1 MDELVARLA
10 SYSTSVEKSE
20 IEDVEKTIDRI
31 FSSPDIDFYG
41 KSVAISNLYE
51 VIGSEEAIDYFT
63 TTVQKASA
71 HEIGTDFDIMYL
83 AKNLLVELQ
92 ENASDIYAEYED
104 TFLDI
109 FHFLADSNFSDAS
122 MPMEEMC
129 FKLFPDEVL
138 RNNFTEISRRIIDS
152 AKLHDTRKARLI
164 ERIVQRKE
172 TGYADISP
180 KEIINDIR
188 QSIRVMTSSN
198 SFNAYIDTETFERT
212 LSLLPKDSAPYTNE
226 SIVGIVAPAVHNL
239 LRINDKEK
247 RKAILDTLLNSV
259 PEELLN
265 KNFETITQKVCS
277 AKISL
282 YKDDFDFMNDLMSFH
297 EKSYAGK
304 SSEDV
309 YQEQMRI
316 IKNAN
321 KIRTSG
327 IYNKL
332 DFITDRVLA
341 IPGDSTFKHF
351 GDLVETLK
359 TDLNYFESRFSEFF
373 TRVMEESTQKLEA
386 TPEEEKLNIYSN
398 IIDVVSNSEL
408 TDFDR
413 QKAYNSIMDSIPANS
428 PLYLKV
434 LDMLNDKLSFY
445 EMGTIARLNQRRI
458 TAFNNDPQKQI
469 EVTFET
475 MEQILEMDQLTI
487 FEKEIII
494 GRAIRSCSPE
504 VLGNNINLIISK
516 FARVSQNSDF
526 DFKECLNETF
536 KHIISSDEYK
546 ASSNKQISLLKEIM
560 SSYSKTVSKED
571 PSFDNSY
578 TNILKRLIS
587 SLPIETAEKSRDEL
601 QSYVMKS
608 NNVDNYEKRSIII
621 DIYTSIVENSPKV
634 EQESKL
640 LSSAESL
647 ANSRLLTSEI
657 KQHVLMSLVNV
668 SDAKTIN
675 SNIDSIT
682 RYINKISE
690 SKTSNLG
697 SLRGIV
703 LRKQLQAKFEV
714 EPLDP
719 LPDLL
724 SAVDNILEDKNLE
737 GLQKNWAITS
747 ALSDLPFDVAKN
759 SFNEISKHILE
770 SNLLDGFSKNTC
782 VSRLFKELIDDP
794 SRFTYM
800 FNLISNIPERNL
812 SDFHKNKA
820 LLNIWQS
827 TSESEEKY
835 STIKQ
840 YFESLS
846 SAPFNKYTNP
856 TSNFLELIEKINSSA
871 INDFSESLIAQID
884 SINVKNFDKQKIYAE
899 LLLNLE
905 NSKENELAIQKYTQA
920 MKRAGNNP
928 IYDFSSTEALYSS
941 IALESVQ
948 GNIMSDWILLPEE
961 KKQQILDGIQFA
973 LNEKNPKLLDN
984 PSALYFIEAVSKG
997 LISSDNI
1004 TKNNFKSSYSN
1015 LLESITP
1022 QRIDEYKALIA
1033 SGKSIPEDK
1042 LEDFETQ
1049 LNFLKIKEGKIP
1061 KEFYDYIIRENI
1073 RGNINKS
1080 DRKGLVMNAVTSLTQ
1095 DHLEEMGINGY
1106 FVSFA
1111 KLDPYTVGV
1120 HSTNCIRISQDYLQE
1135 LNLSDIVNT
1144 AFHESRHAYQR
1155 KAIENSVIDKKFY
1168 KMLKENIILDFDR
1181 EFYDRNYSNME
1192 NEFDA
1197 RVYGALKT
1205 NEYLLSIGLT
1215 PKEIAEGV
1223 GKSLEEELIKD
1234 KEQDR
1239 SIKKSVGD
1247 KERTIDEMVLE
1258 AINSNPAGINQLFKE
1273 NPLLAVE
1280 YEIVT
1285 GRTSEGE
1292 IQSVRRKTIE
1302 QIEESRSLLL
1312 AKAASKEEQ
1321 AKIEEL
1327 FDYILNGEKS
1337 VDHSQITDGE
1347 YLRLNGYMDGTRV
1360 SKLSDDKSAQNARIS
1375 GILAFSQECLESHTA
1390 KERYAVQQ
1398 EMLEMRTASKTHE
1411 STDQEIDL

>member
-212 LSLLPKDSAPYTNE
+212 LSLLPKDSAPYTDE

-265 KNFETITQKVCS
+265 KNFEAITQKVCS

-327 IYNKL
+327 IYNKI

-351 GDLVETLK
+351 GELVETLK
-359 TDLNYFESRFSEFF
+359 TDSNYFESRFSEFF

-398 IIDVVSNSEL
+398 IIDIVSNSEL

-413 QKAYNSIMDSIPANS
+413 EKAYNSIMDSIPANS

-475 MEQILEMDQLTI
+475 MEQILGMDQLSI
-487 FEKEIII
+487 FEKEIVV

-536 KHIISSDEYK
+536 KHIISGDEYK

-560 SSYSKTVSKED
+560 SSYSKTVSKEN

-587 SLPIETAEKSRDEL
+587 SLPVETVEKSRDEL

-703 LRKQLQAKFEV
+703 LRKQLQAKFEI

-782 VSRLFKELIDDP
+782 VSRLFEELIDDP

-1061 KEFYDYIIRENI
+1061 KEFYDYIIRETI

-1120 HSTNCIRISQDYLQE
+1120 HSTNCIRISKDYLQE

-1347 YLRLNGYMDGTRV
+1347 YLRLNGYMDGTRI
-1360 SKLSDDKSAQNARIS
+1360 SKLSNDKSAQNARIS
-1375 GILAFSQECLESHTA
+1375 SILAFSQECLESHTA

>member
-20 IEDVEKTIDRI
+20 IEDVERTIDRI
-31 FSSPDIDFYG
+31 FSSPDIDYYG
-41 KSVAISNLYE
+41 KSAAISNLYE

-71 HEIGTDFDIMYL
+71 HEIGADFDIMYL

-92 ENASDIYAEYED
+92 ENAPNIYAEYED

-109 FHFLADSNFSDAS
+109 FHFLADSNFSNAS

-138 RNNFTEISRRIIDS
+138 RNNFAEISRRIINS
-152 AKLHDTRKARLI
+152 TNLYNTSKARLI
-164 ERIVQRKE
+164 EGMVQRKE
-172 TGYADISP
+172 TVYADLSP
-180 KEIINDIR
+180 REIINDIR
-188 QSIRVMTSSN
+188 QSIRVMTSSD

-212 LSLLPKDSAPYTNE
+212 LSLLPKDSAPYTDE
-226 SIVGIVAPAVHNL
+226 SIVGIVAPAVYNL
-239 LRINDKEK
+239 IRISDKEK
-247 RKAILDTLLNSV
+247 RKAILGTLLNSV

-265 KNFETITQKVCS
+265 KNFEAITQKVCS

-282 YKDDFDFMNDLMSFH
+282 YKDDFDLMNDLMSFH

-321 KIRTSG
+321 KIRTSVS
-327 IYNKL
+327 YNKL

-359 TDLNYFESRFSEFF
+359 TDLDYFESRFSEFF
-373 TRVMEESTQKLEA
+373 TRVMEESTQKLEK
-386 TPEEEKLNIYSN
+386 TPEEEKINIYSN
-398 IIDVVSNSEL
+398 IIDVVSNSKL
-408 TDFDR
+408 TDFER
-413 QKAYNSIMDSIPANS
+413 EKAYNSIMDSIPANS

-475 MEQILEMDQLTI
+475 MDQILGMDQLDI
-487 FEKEIII
+487 FEKELIIE
-494 GRAIRSCSPE
+494 RAIRSCSPE

-536 KHIISSDEYK
+536 KHIISGDEYK
-546 ASSNKQISLLKEIM
+546 ASSDKQISLLKEIM
-560 SSYSKTVSKED
+560 SSYSKTVSKEN

-578 TNILKRLIS
+578 TYILKKLIG
-587 SLPIETAEKSRDEL
+587 SLPIETVEKSRDEL
-601 QSYVMKS
+601 QSYVIKS
-608 NNVDNYEKRSIII
+608 NNVDNYEKKSIIT
-621 DIYTSIVENSPKV
+621 DIYTSIVKNSPKV

-657 KQHVLMSLVNV
+657 KQYVLMSLVNV

-690 SKTSNLG
+690 SRTSNLG

-703 LRKQLQAKFEV
+703 LRKQLQAKFEI

-724 SAVDNILEDKNLE
+724 GAVDNILEDKNLE
-737 GLQKNWAITS
+737 ELQKNWAITS
-747 ALSDLPFDVAKN
+747 ALTDLPFDVAKN

-794 SRFTYM
+794 SRFPYM
-800 FNLISNIPERNL
+800 FNLISNIPEKNL
-812 SDFHKNKA
+812 SDFYKNMA
-820 LLNIWQS
+820 LINIWQS

-905 NSKENELAIQKYTQA
+905 NSKENDLAIQKYTQA

-928 IYDFSSTEALYSS
+928 IYDFSSSEALYSS

-948 GNIMSDWILLPEE
+948 GNIMSDWLLISEE
-961 KKQQILDGIQFA
+961 KKQRILDGIQFA
-973 LNEKNPKLLDN
+973 LNGKNPKLLDN

-1004 TKNNFKSSYSN
+1004 TKNSFKSSYSN
-1015 LLESITP
+1015 LLESINP
-1022 QRIDEYKALIA
+1022 QRIDEYEALIA

-1049 LNFLKIKEGKIP
+1049 LNFLRIKEGKIP
-1061 KEFYDYIIRENI
+1061 KEFYDYIIRETI
-1073 RGNINKS
+1073 RGNISKS

-1106 FVSFA
+1106 FVSFS
-1111 KLDPYTVGV
+1111 KLEPYTIGV
-1120 HSTNCIRISQDYLQE
+1120 HSTNCIRISEDYLQE

-1168 KMLKENIILDFDR
+1168 KMLKENIILNFDR

-1215 PKEIAEGV
+1215 PKEIAESV

-1247 KERTIDEMVLE
+1247 EERTVDEMVLE

-1285 GRTSEGE
+1285 DRTSEGE

-1302 QIEESRSLLL
+1302 QIEESRSLML

-1337 VDHSQITDGE
+1337 VDRSQITDGE
-1347 YLRLNGYMDGTRV
+1347 YLRLNGYVEGTRV

-1375 GILAFSQECLESHTA
+1375 SILAFSQECLESHTA

-1398 EMLEMRTASKTHE
+1398 EMLEMRTASKTQE

>member
-41 KSVAISNLYE
+41 KSIAISNLYE

-109 FHFLADSNFSDAS
+109 FHFLAESNFSEAS
-122 MPMEEMC
+122 VPMEEMC

-152 AKLHDTRKARLI
+152 ANLYNTRKARLI
-164 ERIVQRKE
+164 EGIVQRKE

-212 LSLLPKDSAPYTNE
+212 LSLLPKDSAPYTDE

-247 RKAILDTLLNSV
+247 RKAILGTLLNSV

-265 KNFETITQKVCS
+265 KNFEAITQKVCS

-359 TDLNYFESRFSEFF
+359 TDLDYFEPRFSEFF

-475 MEQILEMDQLTI
+475 MEQILEMDQLSI

-536 KHIISSDEYK
+536 KHIISGDEYK
-546 ASSNKQISLLKEIM
+546 TSSNKQISLLKEIM
-560 SSYSKTVSKED
+560 SSYSKTVSKEN

-578 TNILKRLIS
+578 TDILKRLIS

-703 LRKQLQAKFEV
+703 LRKQLQAKFET

-800 FNLISNIPERNL
+800 FNLISNIPDRNL

-948 GNIMSDWILLPEE
+948 GNIMNDWILLPEE

-973 LNEKNPKLLDN
+973 LDEKNPKLLDN

-1061 KEFYDYIIRENI
+1061 KEFYDYIIRETI

-1111 KLDPYTVGV
+1111 QLDPYTVGV
-1120 HSTNCIRISQDYLQE
+1120 HSTNCIRISKDYLQE